1 MIKKSLVAVIAALP
15 VLGYAGHADEEKHL
29 HIAFTN
35 ATKNIY
41 FTPLVV
47 AAHDS
52 EARIFRAGTEAGLPL
67 QKLAEGGATADV
79 ATAIGA
85 GGGVVVENPAEGLLG
100 PGASVSFTIE
110 TDMSHL
116 SVAAMLLPTNDGF
129 VGLDSWAIPA
139 RPGTYHA
146 ALNAYDAGTE
156 ANDELI
162 VSDAGAPG
170 QPGIPAD
177 PTGRAGRGGSGLPGD
192 SPGVVH
198 VHPGNLGDTD
208 AEGGVSDLDSRE
220 HRWLNPVAR
229 ITVEVHTGD
238 AEEVGMFLSGAGEE

>member
-1 MIKKSLVAVIAALP
+1 MTIKKSLVAVIAALP

-67 QKLAEGGATADV
+67 QKLAEGGATANV
-79 ATAIGA
+79 AAAIGA

-100 PGASVSFTIE
+100 PGASVSFAIE
-110 TDMSHL
+110 TDKSHL

-156 ANDELI
+156 ANDEFM
-162 VSDAGAPG
+162 AN
-170 QPGIPAD
+170 
-177 PTGRAGRGGSGLPGD
+177 LPGPAGGGEGYNPSREGD
-192 SPGVVH
+192 VDRVHKHPGVLTRYELT
-198 VHPGNLGDTD
+198 GSALG
-208 AEGGVSDLDSRE
+208 AS
-220 HRWLNPVAR
+220 HRFDNPPARLTLNR
-229 ITVEVHTGD
+229 VEP
-238 AEEVGMFLSGAGEE
+238 S

>member
-1 MIKKSLVAVIAALP
+1 MTIKKSLVAVIAALP

-100 PGASVSFTIE
+100 PGASVSFAIE
-110 TDMSHL
+110 TDKSHL

-156 ANDELI
+156 ANDEFM
-162 VSDAGAPG
+162 AN
-170 QPGIPAD
+170 
-177 PTGRAGRGGSGLPGD
+177 LPGPAGGGEGYNPSREGD
-192 SPGVVH
+192 VDRVHKHPGVLTRYELT
-198 VHPGNLGDTD
+198 GSALG
-208 AEGGVSDLDSRE
+208 AS
-220 HRWLNPVAR
+220 HRFDNPPARLTLNR
-229 ITVEVHTGD
+229 VEP
-238 AEEVGMFLSGAGEE
+238 S